1 MSIAKIRRG
10 GLTIPVEIRRKA
22 NLEDGTFI
30 SIEYKPDDGVIILK
44 PKALIKQEDYVILS
58 KKGKDMIEEA
68 LEAER
73 SGDVV
78 GPFSNIKE
86 ALKALKES

>member
-1 MSIAKIRRG
+1 MLFGKGA
-10 GLTIPVEIRRKA
+10 TTE
-22 NLEDGTFI
+22 
-30 SIEYKPDDGVIILK
+30 
-44 PKALIKQEDYVILS
+44 QEDYVILS